1 MACAAQ
7 ASSPNGRQARPIVSA
22 AVSMGF
28 GTYEQMPFLMIS
40 GKRILAGVG
49 AAYQELGRGYC
60 PNHHGASRTS
70 RRRDGRHS
78 TPAYNRLSATLS

>member
-40 GKRILAGVG
+40 G
-49 AAYQELGRGYC
+49 RGFL
-60 PNHHGASRTS
+60 PASVRHTKSSVVDIAPTIMAHLEHPADGMDGIALQRT
-70 RRRDGRHS
+70 
-78 TPAYNRLSATLS
+78 TA